1 MEANTTKST
10 TGASSLRWKILRR
23 SLIRRSSSN
32 SEDKSEMGIQRI
44 SRKATHGFNLIPF
57 HLKKDRV
64 EENVKSLK
72 ENQMDSSRDATSCY
86 TLPIPNAPQLIL
98 HQRVDDMA
106 HLNDFEVCNR
116 YDIDNTGLVCQWPSE
131 DVLGHYC
138 LSHASIFR
146 QKRVIELGS
155 GYGLAGLIVAMT
167 TEAREVF
174 ISDGNPQVVD
184 YIQRNVNANSGSF
197 GGTEVKPLM
206 LHWGQE
212 TDSDISNTFD
222 VIIAS
227 DCTFFKEFHGAL
239 VRTIKSLLKDEG
251 PSEAILFSPRRGDSL
266 DKFLIEVEDSG
277 LHFSTDEIYDAEV
290 WRRHQGF
297 VKGDESWPNYEM
309 DHCYPLLVRI
319 AR

>member
-1 MEANTTKST
+1 MEANSGKST
-10 TGASSLRWKILRR
+10 TNASSLRWKILRR
-23 SLIRRSSSN
+23 NLIRRSSSN

-57 HLKKDRV
+57 HLMKDCV
-64 EENVKSLK
+64 EENV
-72 ENQMDSSRDATSCY
+72 NPMDSSRNATLCY
-86 TLPIPNAPQLIL
+86 TLPVSNASQLIL
-98 HQRVDDMA
+98 HQRADDMA

-131 DVLGHYC
+131 DVLAHYC

-146 QKRVIELGS
+146 GKRVIELGS

-212 TDSDISNTFD
+212 KDTDIANTVD

-239 VRTIKSLLKDEG
+239 IRTIKSLLKEEG
-251 PSEAILFSPRRGDSL
+251 PSEAILFSPRRGNSL
-266 DKFLIEVEDSG
+266 DKFLGEVKDSG
-277 LHFSTDEIYDAEV
+277 LHFSTDEMYDTEV

-297 VKGDESWPNYEM
+297 VEGDDSWPNYEM
-309 DHCYPLLVRI
+309 DHCYPLLIRI
-319 AR
+319 TR